1 MKHIYRTLTLCVLPL
16 LVAACNTDY
25 NFDNISLEVTV
36 GNTDGII
43 VPLGTTG
50 EIKVGD
56 LLADAGLGTNPD
68 GFYGVA
74 YGDSFE
80 YSVELGNIAPIT
92 GLVPTIDPIESQ
104 LLGSL
109 SASIPPFSAGTSIAF
124 PAGLSGGMQLT
135 DAIIALLPTKTLTL
149 EQEPSV
155 FENEFQVAL
164 PEQVASLKEIVFG
177 DNGEG
182 STIQLTFDLGG
193 LAGVCS
199 SCTIDRF
206 NIELPA
212 GFTLAKNENSDISR
226 YTTISKGT
234 GSATPN
240 HFQIAGYPLSGAK
253 LVVDIIIKSV
263 DMSSATI
270 GANSTVTINQ
280 NVTYDLLVNGNLK
293 AGSITA
299 TAPSVSILAQDLE
312 IYEASIIAGDLAI
325 DVDFSESISESI
337 SIPTEVARI
346 DYLEIAKA
354 GTNGSESPKFA
365 VSVELEG
372 APMNAVTLS
381 NVEISLPS
389 FLDID
394 TPEGWNYANGKLT
407 VPSLTL
413 HNNQNNSLIDLAI
426 NGIKS
431 LPIAEGTLTLDSTIG
446 LSATAGVV
454 AGSEVSINTSA
465 QSLKL
470 TPRVVLDD
478 IEIVKVTGLI
488 DPDLSDLLAPQVIEL
503 GDFASSLGDFDIEL
517 NIASPVI
524 RLTVENPIGVGINA
538 GLSIKAYKGSE
549 VVSTL
554 TTPTL
559 TIQPAGNTPT
569 TTHIIINGDAAPD
582 SPEYQL
588 VQLEGFAD
596 MIAALP
602 EKIEVVLSAETNK
615 DFAHHLALQDSY
627 TFKVEYSVDAAFKF
641 DPNKSGEINYSV
653 LIEDMDLSAL
663 ADIDLMVESLT
674 VKVASE
680 STLPIDLS
688 LDIAFLDESGEPIE
702 CITSSTTG
710 VVAGSTTTEPKL
722 SECDINLQIAQQGTE
737 SSTLSSFAQIART
750 KSVRCDL
757 KGTTLAGGGLRPE
770 QYLSAKLSLLLDKGI
785 TIDLGSLLSEGA
797 DEE

>member
-25 NFDNISLEVTV
+25 NFDQVSLEVTV
-36 GNTDGII
+36 GDTDGII

-50 EIKVGD
+50 EIKVSD

-80 YSVELGNIAPIT
+80 YSVALGNIAPIT
-92 GLVPTIDPIESQ
+92 GLVPTISPIESQ

-109 SASIPPFSAGTSIAF
+109 SATIPPFSAGTSIAF
-124 PAGLSGGMQLT
+124 PEGLSGGMQLT

-149 EQEPSV
+149 EQAPSV

-164 PEQVASLKEIVFG
+164 PSQVESIKEITFG
-177 DNGEG
+177 ANGEG

-199 SCTIDRF
+199 SCTVNHF

-212 GFTLAKNENSDISR
+212 GFTLAKNESSDISR
-226 YTTISKGT
+226 YTTVSKGT
-234 GSATPN
+234 GSATTN
-240 HFQIAGYPLSGAK
+240 HFQITNYPLSGSK

-263 DMSSATI
+263 DMSSATV
-270 GANSTVTINQ
+270 GADSKVTINQ
-280 NVTYDLLVNGNLK
+280 NVTYDLLVNGSLK
-293 AGSITA
+293 AGTVTA
-299 TAPSVSILAQDLE
+299 TAPSVSILAEDLE

-337 SIPTEVARI
+337 SVPTEVTRI

-354 GTNGSESPKFA
+354 GTDGVESPKFA

-381 NVEISLPS
+381 NVEILLPE

-394 TPEGWNYANGKLT
+394 TPEGWNYAEGKLSI
-407 VPSLTL
+407 PSLTL

-431 LPIAEGTLTLDSTIG
+431 LPIAGGVLSLDSAIG

-465 QSLKL
+465 QSIKL
-470 TPRVVLDD
+470 TPRVTLDD

-488 DPDLSDLLAPQVIEL
+488 DPDLSDLLEPQVINL
-503 GDFASSLGDFDIEL
+503 GDFTSSLGDFDFEL
-517 NIASPVI
+517 NIASPVM
-524 RLTVENPIGVGINA
+524 RLMVENPIGVGINA
-538 GLSIKAYKGSE
+538 GLSIKAYKGDE

-559 TIQPAGNTPT
+559 SILPAGDTPT

-596 MIAALP
+596 MIASLP
-602 EKIEVVLSAETNK
+602 EKIEVTLSAETNK
-615 DFAHHLALQDSY
+615 DTAHHLALQDSY

-641 DPNKSGEINYSV
+641 DPDMSGEINYSV
-653 LIEDMDLSAL
+653 LIEDMDLAAL
-663 ADIDLMVESLT
+663 ADIDLSVESLT

-688 LDIAFLDESGEPIE
+688 LDLTFLDENGEPIE

-710 VVAGSTTTEPKL
+710 KIAGSVTSEPNN
-722 SECDINLQIAQQGTE
+722 SECNINLQIAQQGAE
-737 SSTLSSFAQIART
+737 SSKLSSFAQIART
-750 KSVRCDL
+750 KSIRCDL

-785 TIDLGSLLSEGA
+785 TIDLGSLLGEDA
-797 DEE
+797 E

>member
-25 NFDNISLEVTV
+25 NFDQVSLEVTV
-36 GNTDGII
+36 GDTDGII

-50 EIKVGD
+50 EIKVSD
-56 LLADAGLGTNPD
+56 LLADAGLGTNPE

-80 YSVELGNIAPIT
+80 YSVALGNIAPIT
-92 GLVPTIDPIESQ
+92 GLVPTISPIESQ

-109 SASIPPFSAGTSIAF
+109 SATIPPFSAGTSIAF
-124 PAGLSGGMQLT
+124 PEGLSGGMQLT

-149 EQEPSV
+149 EQAPSV

-164 PEQVASLKEIVFG
+164 PSQVESIKEITFG
-177 DNGEG
+177 ANGEG

-199 SCTIDRF
+199 SCTVNHF

-212 GFTLAKNENSDISR
+212 GFTLAKNESSDISR
-226 YTTISKGT
+226 YTTVSKGA
-234 GSATPN
+234 GSATTN
-240 HFQIAGYPLSGAK
+240 HFQIANYPLSGSK

-263 DMSSATI
+263 DMSSATV
-270 GANSTVTINQ
+270 GADSKVTINQ
-280 NVTYDLLVNGNLK
+280 NVTYDLLVNGSLK
-293 AGSITA
+293 AGTVTA
-299 TAPSVSILAQDLE
+299 TAPSVSILAEDLK

-337 SIPTEVARI
+337 SVPTEVTRI
-346 DYLEIAKA
+346 DYLEITKA
-354 GTNGSESPKFA
+354 GTDGAESPKFA

-381 NVEISLPS
+381 NVEILLPE

-394 TPEGWNYANGKLT
+394 TPEGWNYAEGKLSI
-407 VPSLTL
+407 PSLTL
-413 HNNQNNSLIDLAI
+413 HNNQNNSLINLAI

-431 LPIAEGTLTLDSTIG
+431 LPIAGGVLSLDSTIG

-465 QSLKL
+465 QSIKL
-470 TPRVVLDD
+470 TPRVTLDD

-488 DPDLSDLLAPQVIEL
+488 DPDLSDLLEPQVINL
-503 GDFASSLGDFDIEL
+503 GDFTSSLGDFDFEL
-517 NIASPVI
+517 NIASPVMS
-524 RLTVENPIGVGINA
+524 LVVENPIGVGINA
-538 GLSIKAYKGSE
+538 GLSIKAYKDDE

-559 TIQPAGNTPT
+559 SILPAGDTPT

-596 MIAALP
+596 MIASLP
-602 EKIEVVLSAETNK
+602 EKIEVTLSAETNK
-615 DFAHHLALQDSY
+615 DTAHHLALQDSY

-641 DPNKSGEINYSV
+641 DPDKSGEINYSV
-653 LIEDMDLSAL
+653 LIEDMDLAAL
-663 ADIDLMVESLT
+663 ADIDLSVESLT

-688 LDIAFLDESGEPIE
+688 LDLTFLDENGEPIE

-710 VVAGSTTTEPKL
+710 KIAGSVTSEPNN
-722 SECDINLQIAQQGTE
+722 SECNINLQIAQQGAE
-737 SSTLSSFAQIART
+737 SSKLSSFAQIART
-750 KSVRCDL
+750 KSIRCDL

-785 TIDLGSLLSEGA
+785 TIDLGSLLGEDA
-797 DEE
+797 E

>member
-25 NFDNISLEVTV
+25 NFDKVSLEVTV
-36 GNTDGII
+36 GDTDGII

-68 GFYGVA
+68 GYYGVA

-92 GLVPTIDPIESQ
+92 GLVPTIAPIESQ

-109 SASIPPFSAGTSIAF
+109 SATIPPFSAGTSIAF
-124 PAGLSGGMQLT
+124 PSGLSGGMQLT
-135 DAIIALLPTKTLTL
+135 DAIISLLPTKTLSL

-164 PEQVASLKEIVFG
+164 PEQVASLKEITFG
-177 DNGEG
+177 ANGEG
-182 STIQLTFDLGG
+182 STIQLTFNLGG

-199 SCTIDRF
+199 SCTVNSF

-234 GSATPN
+234 GSATNN
-240 HFQIAGYPLSGAK
+240 HFQIANYPLSGSK

-263 DMSSATI
+263 DMSSTTI
-270 GANSTVTINQ
+270 GAGSVVTINQ
-280 NVTYDLLVNGNLK
+280 NVTYDLLVTGNLK
-293 AGSITA
+293 AGNISA
-299 TAPSVSILAQDLE
+299 TAPSISILAEDLK

-337 SIPTEVARI
+337 SVPTEVARI

-354 GTNGSESPKFA
+354 GTDGAESPKFA

-381 NVEISLPS
+381 NVEILLPE

-394 TPEGWNYANGKLT
+394 TPEGWNYTEGKLSI
-407 VPSLTL
+407 PSLTL

-431 LPIAEGTLTLDSTIG
+431 LPIAGGTLSLDSTIG
-446 LSATAGVV
+446 LNATAGVV
-454 AGSEVSINTSA
+454 AGSEVTINTSA

-470 TPRVVLDD
+470 TPRVTLDD
-478 IEIVKVTGLI
+478 IEVVKVTGLI
-488 DPDLSDLLAPQVIEL
+488 DPDLGDLLEPQVIEL
-503 GDFASSLGDFDIEL
+503 GDFASSLGDFDLEL
-517 NIASPVI
+517 NIASPVM
-524 RLTVENPIGVGINA
+524 RLMVENPIGVGINA
-538 GLSIKAYKGSE
+538 GLSIKAYKGDE

-559 TIQPAGNTPT
+559 TIQPAGDTPT
-569 TTHIIINGDAAPD
+569 TTHIIINGDAVPD

-596 MIAALP
+596 MIASLP

-615 DFAHHLALQDSY
+615 DAAHHLALQDSY

-641 DPNKSGEINYSV
+641 DPDKSGEINYSV
-653 LIEDMDLSAL
+653 LIEDMDLVAL
-663 ADIDLMVESLT
+663 ADIDLTVESLT

-688 LDIAFLDESGEPIE
+688 LDITFLDESGEPIE

-710 VVAGSTTTEPKL
+710 KIAGSTTSEPNL
-722 SECDINLQIAQQGTE
+722 SECDINLQITQQGAE
-737 SSTLSSFAQIART
+737 SSKLSSFAQIART

-785 TIDLGSLLSEGA
+785 TIDLGSLMGA
-797 DEE
+797 DAE